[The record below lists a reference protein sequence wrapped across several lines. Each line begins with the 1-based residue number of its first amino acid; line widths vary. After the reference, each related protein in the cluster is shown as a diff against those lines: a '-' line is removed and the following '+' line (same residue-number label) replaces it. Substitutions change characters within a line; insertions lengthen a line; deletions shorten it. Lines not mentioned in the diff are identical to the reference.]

1 MIIGPNADQLQAVI
15 VQSLF
20 DLLQRVAT
28 LLLMLVGMFAGAAQN
43 LLLSLSLYTFL
54 GAATVLLYLSFKR
67 KQAEAEKSD
76 EEQ

>member
-1 MIIGPNADQLQAVI
+1 MKAQRILAVVGLVLMAI
-15 VQSLF
+15 SL
-20 DLLQRVAT
+20 VC
-28 LLLMLVGMFAGAAQN
+28 MLGGMFAGAAQK

-54 GAATVLLYLSFKR
+54 GATTVLLYLSFKR

>member
-1 MIIGPNADQLQAVI
+1 MKNQRVLAVI
-15 VQSLF
+15 GLVLIFASI
-20 DLLQRVAT
+20 
-28 LLLMLVGMFAGAAQN
+28 LLMLVGMFTGAAQK

-67 KQAEAEKSD
+67 KQAEDKKSD

>member
-1 MIIGPNADQLQAVI
+1 MKTQRVLAVI
-15 VQSLF
+15 GLILIFASI
-20 DLLQRVAT
+20 
-28 LLLMLVGMFAGAAQN
+28 LLMLVGMFTGAAQK

>member
-1 MIIGPNADQLQAVI
+1 MKTQRVLAVI
-15 VQSLF
+15 GLVLIFASI
-20 DLLQRVAT
+20 
-28 LLLMLVGMFAGAAQN
+28 LLMLVGMFAGAAQN

-67 KQAEAEKSD
+67 KQAAAEKSD

>member
-1 MIIGPNADQLQAVI
+1 MKKQRVLAVI
-15 VQSLF
+15 GLVLIFASI
-20 DLLQRVAT
+20 
-28 LLLMLVGMFAGAAQN
+28 LLMLVGMFAGAAQK

-54 GAATVLLYLSFKR
+54 GAVTVLLYLSFKR